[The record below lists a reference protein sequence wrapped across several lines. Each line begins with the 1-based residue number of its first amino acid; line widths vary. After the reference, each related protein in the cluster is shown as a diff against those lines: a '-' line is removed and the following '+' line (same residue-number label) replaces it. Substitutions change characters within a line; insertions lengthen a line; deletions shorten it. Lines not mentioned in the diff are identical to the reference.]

1 MPQWLN
7 PCHPTHTFYPV
18 GRFGVTTNIEH
29 RTSARIPDFTDV
41 ESDSERLSCAGKDNG
56 KAAMLK
62 TVEGWGRPEL
72 EEA

>member
-1 MPQWLN
+1 MEA
-7 PCHPTHTFYPV
+7 TV
-18 GRFGVTTNIEH
+18 RV
-29 RTSARIPDFTDV
+29 
-41 ESDSERLSCAGKDNG
+41 CAGKDNG